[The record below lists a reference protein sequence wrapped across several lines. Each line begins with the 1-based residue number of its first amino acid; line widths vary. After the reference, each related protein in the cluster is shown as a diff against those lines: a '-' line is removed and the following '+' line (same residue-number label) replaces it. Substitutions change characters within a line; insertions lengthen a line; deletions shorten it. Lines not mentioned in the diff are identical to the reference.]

1 MARKKIKKE
10 EESCLKDAKITAKR
24 VEETDTTNFLPFTVS
39 GCVPLLDVD
48 DCPNISTLQPPTFN
62 FFWRILSFVA
72 ANLFELIKRGNKSF
86 SCLQFVSFYRGGTKG
101 WKGLFFLEWDESAFL
116 SDLSVVTHRFSTY
129 FVMTGVLLIRECFWL
144 EAQFLSF
151 SCKSSPETLSILGG
165 DLIIAPIMI
174 MDTL

>member
-24 VEETDTTNFLPFTVS
+24 VEETDTTNFLLFTVS

-86 SCLQFVSFYRGGTKG
+86 SCLQFVSFYRGTKG
-101 WKGLFFLEWDESAFL
+101 WKGLFFLEWEESSFL

-129 FVMTGVLLIRECFWL
+129 FVMTGVWLIRECYRGSDLKLNF
-144 EAQFLSF
+144 FLSRANRPRRPF
-151 SCKSSPETLSILGG
+151 LFWGVT
-165 DLIIAPIMI
+165 
-174 MDTL
+174 